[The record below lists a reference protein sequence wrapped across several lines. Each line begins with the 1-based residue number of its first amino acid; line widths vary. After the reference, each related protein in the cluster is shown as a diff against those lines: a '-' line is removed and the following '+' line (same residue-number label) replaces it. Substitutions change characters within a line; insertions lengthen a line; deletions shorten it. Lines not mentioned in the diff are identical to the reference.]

1 MVHKYSTRHE
11 GTWCI
16 NVVLTAI
23 QKIIMATIA
32 NLNIIVVLVSI
43 AIATSSVVSALS
55 LLPEAAIR
63 TIQNGGIAVIPN
75 YLSPTTVSR
84 LRKDASNLYNNGHF
98 IIDSLAGYGTDAG
111 NSDKAKFNPTK
122 DRAVLP
128 SYVPSKNMSGPFVNT
143 ELGDAVA
150 RKQLAANIKSLRHE
164 LALSLNRPG
173 LILEPSIHEN
183 EFAGMDGHEVSYTR
197 FGPGA
202 FLARHVDEHHEEVKG
217 RAGWGRPTR
226 RSLSWLVYLNDDD
239 WDVDVDGGEL
249 CTHERQAITTT
260 TKGGGIVGGP
270 VGSRDGDLQIGWL
283 AAAPN
288 DSSNDNDD
296 NRERPVFLDGR
307 RGGVSGRCSLYVD
320 NSDNDNNG
328 MTTRKK
334 RIYLT
339 KEFDSDPYLFLTT
352 DFFIRNLLII
362 DRNLGQRFRY
372 IEPPHGKLTEYLLG
386 NIVNGGD
393 NSPEERVRKIAPLG
407 GTLVVFDSVTLPHE
421 VLPSR
426 TRERWAASGWF
437 HERQQPEP
445 K

>member
-1 MVHKYSTRHE
+1 MKV
-11 GTWCI
+11 
-16 NVVLTAI
+16 
-23 QKIIMATIA
+23 
-32 NLNIIVVLVSI
+32 NLNLVYVSI
-43 AIATSSVVSALS
+43 AITTSTVVSALS

-84 LRKDASNLYNNGHF
+84 LRNDASNLYTNGHF

-111 NSDKAKFNPTK
+111 IRDKTKFDSTK

-128 SYVPSKNMSGPFVNT
+128 SYVPSKNISGPFVNI
-143 ELGDAVA
+143 ELGDAGA
-150 RKQLAANIKSLRHE
+150 RKQLATKIKSLRHE
-164 LALSLNRPG
+164 LAISLNRPG
-173 LILEPSIHEN
+173 LLLEPSIQEN

-217 RAGWGRPTR
+217 RAGWSRPTR
-226 RSLSWLVYLNDDD
+226 RSLSWLVYLNEDD

-249 CTHERQAITTT
+249 CTHERQAS
-260 TKGGGIVGGP
+260 GGIVGGP

-283 AAAPN
+283 AAPN
-288 DSSNDNDD
+288 DSSNNNNNNDI
-296 NRERPVFLDGR
+296 RERPVFLDGR
-307 RGGVSGRCSLYVD
+307 RGGISGRCSLYVD
-320 NSDNDNNG
+320 KIGDDNDG
-328 MTTRKK
+328 LMTNRKK
-334 RIYLT
+334 LYLT
-339 KEFDSDPYLFLTT
+339 KEFDSDPYLFLTS
-352 DFFIRNLLII
+352 DFFIRNLLIT
-362 DRNLGQRFRY
+362 DHNLGQRFRY
-372 IEPPHGKLTEYLLG
+372 IEPPHGKLKGYLFG
-386 NIVNGGD
+386 NIVTGGD
-393 NSPEERVRKIAPLG
+393 NNPDERVRKIAPLG

-445 K
+445 Q